1 MKSWYR
7 QTIDHLFTKSVA
19 GVLGI
24 TLLLT
29 LAGEQST
36 ASAQTTWYVATIGSD
51 TNGGTGWNDAF
62 ATIQKGIDTS
72 SNGDTVLVA
81 DGTYIEAG
89 NKKIELLARNITVR
103 SVNGPGTC
111 IIDLQND
118 GKGFQMMYGDAS
130 KIDGFTIMN
139 GRPAST
145 TDYGVGVTCWN
156 CTSVI
161 RNCIIKN
168 NSGVQ
173 WGAGIDIRWSAG
185 ASPLIVNC
193 IFAGNQTTGGGS
205 AVSAYGAQVSARFI
219 NCTFY
224 GNTSFSSVISASST
238 TSFTNCIFLENTPS
252 TITGIDLS
260 GPPAI
265 NYSDVQGGYS
275 GTGDIDQPPDF
286 VDADNGDFRL
296 SLGSDCIDAGLNSAT
311 GIANKDLDGKPR
323 FIDGD
328 GNLTATVDMG
338 ACEYGDI
345 CECDF
350 PLKDLDTDGSDLA
363 AYSSNPG
370 GMDLSLLAGDYGR
383 SDCPVYATAP

>member
-1 MKSWYR
+1 MKARYR
-7 QTIDHLFTKSVA
+7 QTIDHLCTKSVA

-29 LAGEQST
+29 LAGAQST
-36 ASAQTTWYVATIGSD
+36 ASAQTTWYVATNGSD

-72 SNGDTVLVA
+72 SNGGTVLVA
-81 DGTYIEAG
+81 GGTYTGGG
-89 NKKIELLARNITVR
+89 NKNIELLARNIIVR
-103 SVNGPGTC
+103 SVNGPETC

-118 GKGFQMMYGDAS
+118 GKGFQMIYGDAS

-139 GRPAST
+139 GRPEST
-145 TDYGVGVTCWN
+145 TDYGVGITCWN
-156 CTSVI
+156 CTSI
-161 RNCIIKN
+161 ISNCIIKN

-173 WGAGIDIRWSAG
+173 WGAGIDIRWSSG
-185 ASPLIVNC
+185 ANPLIVNC
-193 IFAGNQTTGGGS
+193 IFAGNRSTGGGS
-205 AVSAYGAQVSARFI
+205 AVSVYQASATFI

-224 GNTSFSSVISASST
+224 GNTSFLAAIYAYYASST
-238 TSFTNCIFLENTPS
+238 KFTNCIFWGNTPTS
-252 TITGIDLS
+252 IEGN
-260 GPPAI
+260 PAI
-265 NYSDVQGGYS
+265 SYSDVQGGYA
-275 GTGDIDQPPDF
+275 GTGNIDLPPDF
-286 VDADNGDFRL
+286 VDPDHGDLRL

-338 ACEYGDI
+338 AYEYGDI

-350 PLKDLDTDGSDLA
+350 PLEDRDTDGSDLA
-363 AYSSNPG
+363 AYINDPSG
-370 GMDLSLLAGDYGR
+370 WDLSLLAADFGR
-383 SDCPVYATAP
+383 SDCPVFAANR